1 MDALIYTVMSGA
13 ERVLR
18 AQQVHANNLAN
29 LETPGFRA
37 NVEQSNARRVAGPG
51 YAARHLNELASDAVS
66 GREGA
71 LRETGREL
79 DVALQGPGLFA
90 VQQGAAGADGDV
102 GGGGE
107 AYTRAGNFSLDAEGR
122 LMLGRHAVL
131 GDGGAIVLP
140 AHSKLEIS
148 AEGVISIQAPG
159 QADMQEVDRLK
170 LVKPE
175 FAALRKNEQGLL
187 VARDGQ
193 ALAADETVR
202 VGSGRLET
210 SNVSAVEEM
219 VNTMSLARD
228 FEVQMK
234 LFKAA
239 DGMADAGNRLM
250 RD

>member
-37 NVEQSNARRVAGPG
+37 DVEQSNARQVAGPG
-51 YAARHLNELASDAVS
+51 YAARHLNELVSDAVS

-90 VQQGAAGADGDV
+90 VQQGAV
-102 GGGGE
+102 GGGGDGGAE

-131 GDGGAIVLP
+131 GDGGPIVLP
-140 AHSKLEIS
+140 AHGKLEIS

-159 QADMQEVDRLK
+159 QTEMQEVDRLK

-202 VGSGRLET
+202 VGAGRLET